1 MDKDLT
7 SAKALYQQM
16 QDEGLQVNELS
27 LKRLALLYKNAG
39 ETVPFQEPPVNMS
52 LHSTNFPDEVSR
64 VHEQKTNKHSIHM
77 HGQKPRVCIPKLY
90 IY

>member
-1 MDKDLT
+1 MT

-39 ETVPFQEPPVNMS
+39 ETVPFEEPPVNITQLS
-52 LHSTNFPDEVSR
+52 YEFLRTIITCSKV
-64 VHEQKTNKHSIHM
+64 
-77 HGQKPRVCIPKLY
+77 
-90 IY
+90 

>member
-7 SAKALYQQM
+7 SAKAVYQQM

-39 ETVPFQEPPVNMS
+39 EAVPFEEPPVNIAHCSTS
-52 LHSTNFPDEVSR
+52 L
-64 VHEQKTNKHSIHM
+64 I
-77 HGQKPRVCIPKLY
+77 
-90 IY
+90 

>member
-7 SAKALYQQM
+7 SAKAVYQQM

-39 ETVPFQEPPVNMS
+39 EAVPFEEPPVNIAHRSTS
-52 LHSTNFPDEVSR
+52 L
-64 VHEQKTNKHSIHM
+64 I
-77 HGQKPRVCIPKLY
+77 
-90 IY
+90 